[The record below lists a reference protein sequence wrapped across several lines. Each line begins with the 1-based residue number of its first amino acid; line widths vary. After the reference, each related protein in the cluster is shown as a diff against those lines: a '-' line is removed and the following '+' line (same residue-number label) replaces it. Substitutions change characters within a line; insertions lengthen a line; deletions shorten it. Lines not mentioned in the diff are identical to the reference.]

1 MPDSAP
7 AQVPTYLAVDVRTAE
22 RPLLEAGEPLMDRA
36 AAALASVVQ
45 ELVDDVLDVRGDD
58 AARVLVLAGSGDN
71 GGDALLA
78 SAALQRADVDV
89 LATGARVHE
98 RGLAA
103 ALAEGARLV
112 ELAEVAHA
120 APAYD
125 LVLDG
130 ILGIG
135 AAADPAL
142 RGVARAAVE
151 SLLVSVRESYTRVVA
166 VDLPSGLQPDDGATA
181 DDVVLPATVTVTFG
195 AVKAGLAL
203 RDGPR
208 LAGDIVLVDLGLG
221 DALADVSA
229 VGEASVARIIEG

>member
-1 MPDSAP
+1 MNESAP

-112 ELAEVAHA
+112 ELAEVRDA

-135 AAADPAL
+135 TAADPAL
-142 RGVARAAVE
+142 RGIARAAVE
-151 SLLVSVRESYTRVVA
+151 SLLPAVREAETRVVA

-181 DDVVLPATVTVTFG
+181 DDVVLPAKVTVTFG
-195 AVKAGLAL
+195 AVKAGLA
-203 RDGPR
+203 RGDGAR